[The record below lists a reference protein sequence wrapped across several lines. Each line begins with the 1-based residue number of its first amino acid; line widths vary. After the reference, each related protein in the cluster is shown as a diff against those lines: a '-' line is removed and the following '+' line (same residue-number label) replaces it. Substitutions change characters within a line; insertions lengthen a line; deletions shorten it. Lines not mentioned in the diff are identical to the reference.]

1 MTLMLEF
8 TIPQNLCTIVSS
20 HWPHHHG
27 EGTKRKEKEKKGK
40 KKKEIDL
47 MAANKL
53 VALWNHPAG
62 PKTKELIILAVHFW
76 APTFKWGISIANIA
90 DFSKPP
96 EKISYPQQ
104 LAVTATGVIWSRYS
118 MVITPKNW
126 NLFSVNVAMAGT
138 GLYQLS
144 RKIKAGKR
152 QKSEPLSRQD
162 YFSES
167 TEIEAAAVQE

>member
-1 MTLMLEF
+1 MLEF

-62 PKTKELIILAVHFW
+62 PKTSTL
-76 APTFKWGISIANIA
+76 
-90 DFSKPP
+90 
-96 EKISYPQQ
+96 SYFC
-104 LAVTATGVIWSRYS
+104 SC
-118 MVITPKNW
+118 
-126 NLFSVNVAMAGT
+126 LFSFLNFFLLFIDGCLVVSN
-138 GLYQLS
+138 
-144 RKIKAGKR
+144 K
-152 QKSEPLSRQD
+152 
-162 YFSES
+162 
-167 TEIEAAAVQE
+167 